1 MTLARLVWRP
11 AVAVLLTAAAVP
23 ALAAGRASAAPPGH
37 RAVDD
42 RRVVQATRV
51 SSTPGASGL
60 SVHRTSRA
68 PVGAT
73 NTAVAYVTCDRCR
86 AVALSF
92 QVVIAQ
98 RSPGEVAAGNVALAV
113 TEGCHDCESLAMAYQ
128 VVVTTDGRTHISA
141 RGHRM
146 LDSVRGRLRA
156 LSQSHRPV
164 EEIRTQADSL
174 MAVVTQVV
182 AEELRTRPTVR
193 SRERWERTEP
203 GARGPSRGGRD
214 S

>member
-23 ALAAGRASAAPPGH
+23 ALTAGRASAATSGH

-60 SVHRTSRA
+60 SVHRTSGA
-68 PVGAT
+68 SVGAT

-98 RSPGEVAAGNVALAV
+98 RSPGEVTAGNVALAV

-146 LDSVRGRLRA
+146 LDSVRSRLRA